1 MKRDPQYFAADLF
14 SEKGRFGNSLCF
26 CTDITAINAQ
36 NIVNLVLT
44 KGSPDV
50 KINISEID
58 SHGSHET
65 EIIDERG
72 KTMDEKKAQYKQAK
86 KAYKKAK
93 RKYVSLWKAIAL
105 FCAILT
111 AIMIPL
117 NIVLGM
123 FDNTVSLLLAGNSF
137 WELEN
142 RDNSAIYYPGMG
154 VSQEERLQAGKDLCY
169 EVESE
174 GAALLLNN
182 GALPLRQG
190 AKVSTLSVNSV
201 DLTYG
206 GTGSGNVDASKA
218 DNLKAALEKSG
229 FKVNPT
235 LWDWY
240 NSKEASKLMKEAA
253 EGGTGGEN
261 ATLGGQAPISE
272 INPADYPADVKNS
285 ITSYDDAVII
295 TFSRVGGEGYDCAFP
310 GYVDGDGVTSQFN
323 YLALNDNERALMAY
337 ADNLK
342 KEGRI
347 SSIIVLI
354 NTSNA
359 LQVDFLNDYDVD
371 ACLWIGGLGIS
382 GTNAVTDILAGKV
395 NPSGS
400 LVDTYCYDNLSSP
413 AMHNYIALQYGNYN
427 GQVPEQASTY
437 MVYQEGIYVGYKY
450 YETRYFDAV
459 MGQGNAGDYA
469 QQYGKEV
476 AFTFGHGL
484 SYTSFVYSNMS
495 VEEGVNENGEKCYN
509 VTLVVTNTGSMAGKE
524 TVQIYLSSPYTQYDI
539 DNMIE
544 KAAVQLIGFGK
555 TSVLEPGTAE
565 TLTIQIDE
573 RDMAAY
579 DAYGAKTYIL
589 DAGTYY
595 LTAATDAHDAV
606 NNILAAHAK
615 TTDDGMD
622 ANGKA
627 ELVYGW
633 DMEFDSETYSK
644 SLNGTEITNQ
654 LDHAD
659 PNLYYGERVVTF
671 LSRFDWSG
679 TWRENIQLDIIEKM
693 VDELAINRW
702 SEIGRDFYEYPA
714 EWENMPILEAANG
727 LTLYDM
733 FEMDEDQDGI
743 KAAKDYDDPAW
754 NKLLQNLTMAELISV
769 ADCFHWRQPVASVNA
784 PGSRDENGPQ
794 GLTVSLFGGGLVT
807 MEGKSAEATAFTSE
821 DVMTATFNTEL
832 MYRVGQMIAYDCLDA
847 SVSCLYGP
855 GANTHRTPY
864 GGRNFEYYS
873 EDGFLAGEMAYAE
886 VSALL
891 DHGVDVVFK
900 HFALNDSEQDRLGQ
914 AAWLTE
920 QAAREIYLKAFQK
933 ALEENDGRGGVMTA
947 YTRWGTTWSGFNQNL
962 MSGIL
967 RGEWGNKAMYIT
979 DNILTDYCD
988 ASAAIVAGGVT
999 CFDAMM
1005 SYATD
1010 DLKETVGGA
1019 NPDPVVTNALVE
1031 AMHHNLYTIINSAAM
1046 NGVGK
1051 DTVVK
1056 PIEPKILGQ
1065 ARTLTWVLAFV
1076 SVSFIVLWV
1085 LGSKKLKAT
1094 GLPAKMKRAKA
1105 AWKQAKK

>member
-1 MKRDPQYFAADLF
+1 
-14 SEKGRFGNSLCF
+14 
-26 CTDITAINAQ
+26 
-36 NIVNLVLT
+36 
-44 KGSPDV
+44 
-50 KINISEID
+50 
-58 SHGSHET
+58 
-65 EIIDERG
+65 
-72 KTMDEKKAQYKQAK
+72 MDNVKAQYKQAK

-93 RKYVSLWKAIAL
+93 RKHVGLWKAVAL

-111 AIMIPL
+111 LILIPV
-117 NIVLGM
+117 NIVVGM

-137 WELEN
+137 WELTN
-142 RDNSAIYYPGMG
+142 KDDNAIYYPGMG
-154 VSQEERLQAGKDLCY
+154 VSQEERLEAGSALCY
-169 EVESE
+169 EVEAE

-182 GALPLRQG
+182 GALPLAQG
-190 AKVSTLSVNSV
+190 AKVSTLSVNSI

-229 FKVNPT
+229 FEVNAT

-240 NSKEASKLMKEAA
+240 NSKEAAALKDAAA

-272 INPADYPADVKNS
+272 IDPANYPQDVKDS
-285 ITSYDDAVII
+285 LATFGDAAII

-310 GYVDGDGVTSQFN
+310 GYVDGDGVVSEFN
-323 YLALNDNERALMAY
+323 YLALNNNEKALMAY
-337 ADNLK
+337 ADTLK
-342 KEGRI
+342 KEGKI

-359 LQVDFLNDYDVD
+359 LQVDFLKDYDVD
-371 ACLWIGGLGIS
+371 ACLWVGGLGIS

-413 AMHNYIALQYGNYN
+413 AMHNYIALEYANYE
-427 GQVPEQASTY
+427 GQVPTQASTY

-459 MGQGNAGDYA
+459 MGQGNAGNYA
-469 QQYGKEV
+469 QQYGNEV

-484 SYTSFVYSNMS
+484 SYTTFAYSDMAAETGINA
-495 VEEGVNENGEKCYN
+495 NGEKCYN
-509 VTLVVTNTGSMAGKE
+509 VSVKVTNTGDVAGKE
-524 TVQIYLSSPYTQYDI
+524 TVQIYLSSPYTQYDVE
-539 DNMIE
+539 NKVE
-544 KAAVQLIGFGK
+544 KAAAQLVGFGK
-555 TSVLEPGTAE
+555 TAVLEPGASQ
-565 TLTIQIDE
+565 TLSIQVDE
-573 RDMAAY
+573 RDLASY

-595 LTAATDAHDAV
+595 LTAATDAHNAV
-606 NNILAAHAK
+606 NNLLAANGK
-615 TTDDGMD
+615 TTADGMD
-622 ANGKA
+622 AEGNA
-627 ELVYGW
+627 ALVYSW
-633 DMEFDSETYSK
+633 DMEFDCTTYAT
-644 SLNGTEITNQ
+644 SLNGTAITNQ

-659 PNLYYGERVVTF
+659 PNLYYGEEVVTF
-671 LSRFDWSG
+671 LSRNDWSG
-679 TWRENIQLDIIEKM
+679 TWRENIQLSIIEKM
-693 VDELAINRW
+693 ISELAIDRW
-702 SEIGRDFYEYPA
+702 TGIGRDFYDYP
-714 EWENMPILEAANG
+714 ETWETLPVLEAANG

-733 FEMDEDQDGI
+733 FKMDEDNDGVM
-743 KAAKDYDDPAW
+743 ASQDYDDPAW
-754 NKLLQNLTMAELISV
+754 NKLLENLTMAELISV
-769 ADCFHWRQPVASVNA
+769 ADCFHWRHSVPSVNA

-807 MEGKSAEATAFTSE
+807 MEGESAEATAFTSE

-891 DHGVDVVFK
+891 NHGVDVVFK

-933 ALEENDGRGGVMTA
+933 ALEENNGRGGIMTA

-967 RGEWGNKAMYIT
+967 RGEWGNRAMYIT

-1010 DLKETVGGA
+1010 DLKATVGGSD
-1019 NPDPVVTNALVE
+1019 PDPVVVNALVE

-1046 NGVGK
+1046 NGIGAN
-1051 DTVVK
+1051 TIVK
-1056 PIEPKILGQ
+1056 QITPATLRLLKKITYIM
-1065 ARTLTWVLAFV
+1065 AAV
-1076 SVSFIVLWV
+1076 SVPFIVLWI
-1085 LGSKKLKAT
+1085 LGGIKLKKT
-1094 GLPAKMKRAKA
+1094 GLKAEMKAAKA
-1105 AWKQAKK
+1105 ALKQAKKQGAA

>member
-1 MKRDPQYFAADLF
+1 MNEMKA
-14 SEKGRFGNSLCF
+14 N
-26 CTDITAINAQ
+26 
-36 NIVNLVLT
+36 
-44 KGSPDV
+44 
-50 KINISEID
+50 
-58 SHGSHET
+58 
-65 EIIDERG
+65 
-72 KTMDEKKAQYKQAK
+72 YKQAK

-93 RKYVSLWKAIAL
+93 RKNVGLWKTVAL
-105 FCAILT
+105 ICAILT
-111 AIMIPL
+111 VIMLPV

-123 FDNTVSLLLAGNSF
+123 FDNTISLLLAGNSF

-142 RDNSAIYYPGMG
+142 RDAAANYFPGMG
-154 VSQEERLQAGKDLCY
+154 VSQEERLTAGQALCY
-169 EVESE
+169 EVEAE
-174 GAALLLNN
+174 GAALLSNN
-182 GALPLRQG
+182 GALPLAQG

-229 FKVNPT
+229 FAVNAT

-240 NSKEASKLMKEAA
+240 NSKEAANLKKAAA

-272 INPADYPADVKNS
+272 IDPANYPAAVKDS
-285 ITSYDDAVII
+285 IASYGDAVII

-310 GYVDGDGVTSQFN
+310 GYVDGNGVTTEFN
-323 YLALNDNERALMAY
+323 YLALNNAERALMAY
-337 ADNLK
+337 ADGLK
-342 KEGRI
+342 KKGKI
-347 SSIIVLI
+347 SRIIVLI

-371 ACLWIGGLGIS
+371 ACLWVGGLGIS

-413 AMHNYIALQYGNYN
+413 AMHNYLALTYANYN

-469 QQYGKEV
+469 DQYGKEV
-476 AFTFGHGL
+476 AFTFGYGL
-484 SYTSFVYSNMS
+484 SYTNFAYSNMT
-495 VEEGVNENGEKCYN
+495 VETGVNANGEKCYN
-509 VTLVVTNTGSMAGKE
+509 VSVTVTNTGDVAGKE
-524 TVQIYLSSPYTQYDI
+524 TVQVYLSSPYTQYDI
-539 DNMIE
+539 DNKIE
-544 KAAVQLIGFGK
+544 KSAVQLVGFGK
-555 TSVLEPGTAE
+555 TAVLAPGASE
-565 TLTIQIDE
+565 VLTIQVDE
-573 RDMAAY
+573 RDLASY

-589 DAGTYY
+589 DEGTYY

-606 NNILAAHAK
+606 NNILAAHGK
-615 TTDDGMD
+615 TTADGMD
-622 ANGKA
+622 AEGKA
-627 ELVYGW
+627 DLVYGW
-633 DMEFDSETYSK
+633 DMAFDSKTYAK
-644 SLNGTEITNQ
+644 SLNGTEITNK

-659 PNLYYGERVVTF
+659 PNLYYGEDVVTF
-671 LSRFDWSG
+671 LSRSDWSG
-679 TWRENIQLDIIEKM
+679 TWREHIQLEIIEKM
-693 VDELAINRW
+693 IGELAIDRW
-702 SEIGRDFYEYPA
+702 NGIGKDFYEYPA
-714 EWENMPILEAANG
+714 EWENMPVLNAANG

-733 FEMDEDQDGI
+733 FDMDEDEDGVM
-743 KAAKDYDDPAW
+743 AAKDYDDPAW
-754 NKLLQNLTMAELISV
+754 NKLLENLTMDELISV
-769 ADCFHWRQPVASVNA
+769 ADCFHWRHPVPSVNA

-832 MYRVGQMIAYDCLDA
+832 MYRVGEMIAYDCLDA

-855 GANTHRTPY
+855 GANTHRSPY

-891 DHGVDVVFK
+891 NNGVDVVFK

-914 AAWLTE
+914 AAWLSE

-933 ALEENDGRGGVMTA
+933 ALEENNGRGGIMTA

-967 RGEWGNKAMYIT
+967 RGEWGNRAMYIT

-1010 DLKETVGGA
+1010 DLKATVGGSD
-1019 NPDPVVTNALVE
+1019 PDPIVVNALVE

-1046 NGVGK
+1046 NGVGA
-1051 DTVVK
+1051 DTIVKQTTPAILRVVK
-1056 PIEPKILGQ
+1056 IVTCILGI
-1065 ARTLTWVLAFV
+1065 L
-1076 SVSFIVLWV
+1076 SVPFIVLWV
-1085 LGSKKLKAT
+1085 LGSKKLKQT
-1094 GLPAKMKRAKA
+1094 GLKAEMKAAKA

>member
-1 MKRDPQYFAADLF
+1 MAKP
-14 SEKGRFGNSLCF
+14 
-26 CTDITAINAQ
+26 
-36 NIVNLVLT
+36 
-44 KGSPDV
+44 
-50 KINISEID
+50 
-58 SHGSHET
+58 
-65 EIIDERG
+65 
-72 KTMDEKKAQYKQAK
+72 YKQEK
-86 KAYKKAK
+86 KAYKRAK
-93 RKYVSLWKAIAL
+93 LKHVTLWKTLAL
-105 FCAILT
+105 ICAVL
-111 AIMIPL
+111 ALIMVPV
-117 NIVLGM
+117 NIVVGM
-123 FDNTVSLLLAGNSF
+123 FDNTISLLVPGNTF

-142 RDNSAIYYPGMG
+142 KDANAVYYPGMG
-154 VSQEERLQAGKDLCY
+154 VSQAERLAAGQALCY

-182 GALPLRQG
+182 GALPLPQG

-218 DNLKAALEKSG
+218 DNLKTALEKSG
-229 FKVNPT
+229 FEVNVT

-240 NSKEASKLMKEAA
+240 TSDEAEDLKDAAA

-272 INPADYPADVKNS
+272 IAPDNYPAEIRDS
-285 ITSYDDAVII
+285 IAAYGDAVII

-310 GYVDGDGVTSQFN
+310 GYKDGDGVVTQFN
-323 YLALNDNERALMAY
+323 YLALNDNERALMSY
-337 ADNLK
+337 ADGLK
-342 KEGRI
+342 KEGKI
-347 SSIIVLI
+347 SHIVVLI

-359 LQVDFLNDYDVD
+359 LQVDFLKDYDVD
-371 ACLWIGGLGIS
+371 ACLWVGGLGIS

-413 AMHNYIALQYGNYN
+413 AMHNYLALEYTNYN
-427 GQVPEQASTY
+427 GQVPEQASSY

-469 QQYGKEV
+469 DQYGREV
-476 AFTFGHGL
+476 AYTFGYGL
-484 SYTSFVYSNMS
+484 SYTTFEYSNMT
-495 VEEGVNENGEKCYN
+495 VETGLNENGEKCYN
-509 VTLVVTNTGSMAGKE
+509 VSVTVTNTGDMAGKE
-524 TVQIYLSSPYTQYDI
+524 TVQVYLSSPYTQYDI
-539 DNMIE
+539 DNRVE
-544 KAAVQLIGFGK
+544 KAAVQLVGFGK
-555 TSVLEPGTAE
+555 TTILAPGASE
-565 TLTIQIDE
+565 VLTIQIDE
-573 RDMAAY
+573 RDLAAY
-579 DAYGAKTYIL
+579 DAYGAGTYIL
-589 DAGTYY
+589 DEGTYY
-595 LTAATDAHDAV
+595 LTAATDAHNAA
-606 NNILAAHAK
+606 NNILAAHGK
-615 TTDDGMD
+615 TTADGMD
-622 ANGKA
+622 SEGNAH
-627 ELVYGW
+627 LVYGW
-633 DMEFDSETYSK
+633 DLAFDSKTYSK

-659 PNLYYGERVVTF
+659 PNLYYGEDVVTF
-671 LSRFDWSG
+671 LSRNDWSG
-679 TWRENIQLDIIEKM
+679 TWRENIELAIIEKM
-693 VDELAINRW
+693 VAELAIDRW
-702 SEIGRDFYEYPA
+702 TGIGRDFYEYPA
-714 EWENMPILEAANG
+714 EWENLPILAAANG

-733 FEMDEDQDGI
+733 FNMDEDQDSI
-743 KAAKDYDDPAW
+743 VAAEDYDDPAW
-754 NKLLQNLTMAELISV
+754 NKLLQNLTMEELISV
-769 ADCFHWRQPVASVNA
+769 GDCFHWRHAVPSVNA

-807 MEGKSAEATAFTSE
+807 MEGESAEATAFTSE

-855 GANTHRTPY
+855 GANTHRSPY

-891 DHGVDVVFK
+891 DHGIDVVFK
-900 HFALNDSEQDRLGQ
+900 HFALNDTEQDRLGQ

-933 ALEENDGRGGVMTA
+933 ALEENNGRGGIMTA

-979 DNILTDYCD
+979 DNILTEYCD

-999 CFDAMM
+999 CFDAMLT
-1005 SYATD
+1005 YATD
-1010 DLKETVGGA
+1010 DLKETVGNG
-1019 NPDPVVTNALVE
+1019 NPDPIVVNALVE

-1046 NGVGK
+1046 NGVGEN
-1051 DTVVK
+1051 TVVNQIT
-1056 PIEPKILGQ
+1056 PAILHTVRNITMVLGVLTILFISLWILGSRKLRKTEQYQ
-1065 ARTLTWVLAFV
+1065 AY
-1076 SVSFIVLWV
+1076 
-1085 LGSKKLKAT
+1085 KA
-1094 GLPAKMKRAKA
+1094 AKA
-1105 AWKQAKK
+1105 AYKASK